1 MDEVSSE
8 KMSGLMLMSL
18 KIYYKITNDLQ
29 WLRLKLLTLWC
40 MRLEHDGSQSNYG
53 YKGLVYYFL
62 ILKAAKLEPKET

>member
-29 WLRLKLLTLWC
+29 WLRLK
-40 MRLEHDGSQSNYG
+40 
-53 YKGLVYYFL
+53 
-62 ILKAAKLEPKET
+62 